1 MDSLILLVEIVG
13 LYENFAL
20 WTDCGIIFSSDETF
34 CLYIVHPLLFGGLFS
49 EVSLIFVG
57 SLFHAWNRF
66 DIRVILGSKV
76 IFYWRAWLFN
86 TNIWV
91 KFLLEV
97 DCLCGLSRIQIQS
110 WFLSD
115 TTNTVKYK
123 GNFSRRISLIC
134 NISTWVVFG
143 TIFYLLLSG
152 WNKFRHDIG
161 FWSLCRIKIVW
172 ILYMNWRRGFL
183 LRVNHVFMG
192 KVFFSVSIL
201 AVFLFV
207 QRTILW

>member
-1 MDSLILLVEIVG
+1 MLVEIVG

-20 WTDCGIIFSSDETF
+20 WTDCRIIFSSDETF
-34 CLYIVHPLLFGGLFS
+34 CLDIANSLLFCRLLS
-49 EVSLIFVG
+49 QVSLIFVG
-57 SLFHAWNRF
+57 SLFHAWKRF
-66 DIRVILGSKV
+66 HIRVILGSKV

-91 KFLLEV
+91 KFLLKV

-115 TTNTVKYK
+115 TTKTVENK
-123 GNFSRRISLIC
+123 GIFSRRISLIC
-134 NISTWVVFG
+134 NISTWIVFR

-161 FWSLCRIKIVW
+161 FWILSRKKIIW